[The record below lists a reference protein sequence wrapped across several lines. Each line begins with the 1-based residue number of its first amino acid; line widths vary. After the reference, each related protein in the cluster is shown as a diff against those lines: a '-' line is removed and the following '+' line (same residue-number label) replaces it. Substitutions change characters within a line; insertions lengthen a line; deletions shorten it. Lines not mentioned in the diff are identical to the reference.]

1 MTSPANSALAGVL
14 SITAQSVN
22 VFLSRVKYRHQ
33 IVMVGVSAGTVERR
47 DLVQLWSNPGLSRG
61 LHNVKIKV
69 VDTINKRTA
78 VMDPR
83 DFLLVVTNWF
93 PGATPEVEDTL
104 GELANMV
111 TAPLWS
117 ADIQALAGTVGL
129 KIT

>member
-1 MTSPANSALAGVL
+1 MKQGSSARVGVL
-14 SITAQSVN
+14 NTVAQSVN
-22 VFLSRVKYRHQ
+22 VYLNRVRFHHQ

-47 DLVQLWSNPGLSRG
+47 DPVQAWFNHGLGRG

-69 VDTINKRTA
+69 VDTINKRTS

-93 PGATPEVEDTL
+93 PGATPEVEETL
-104 GELANMV
+104 GKLANMV

-117 ADIQALAGTVGL
+117 ADIQALAGAVGL
-129 KIT
+129 KIS

>member
-1 MTSPANSALAGVL
+1 MKQGSSARVGVL
-14 SITAQSVN
+14 NTVAQSVN
-22 VFLSRVKYRHQ
+22 VYLNRVRFRHQ
-33 IVMVGVSAGTVERR
+33 IVRVGESAGTVERR
-47 DLVQLWSNPGLSRG
+47 DPVQAWFNHGLGRG

-69 VDTINKRTA
+69 VDTINKRTS

-93 PGATPEVEDTL
+93 PGATPEVEEAL

-129 KIT
+129 KIS